1 MNKFLKIFPV
11 ILGVLLLV
19 AVGFWYESSMGT
31 NEEKTRESTTETSQ
45 EVVNEPQKD
54 KEDLK
59 E

>member
-54 KEDLK
+54 K
-59 E
+59 